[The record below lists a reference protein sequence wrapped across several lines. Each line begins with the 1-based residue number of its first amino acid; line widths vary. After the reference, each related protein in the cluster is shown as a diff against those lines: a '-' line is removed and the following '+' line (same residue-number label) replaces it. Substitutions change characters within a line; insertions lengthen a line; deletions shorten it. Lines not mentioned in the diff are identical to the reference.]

1 MSLEKIQYSSPKI
14 PELVMESIINA
25 IENGHIKVGSDLPS
39 ERDLAERL
47 GVGRGSLRECLAILE
62 FLGALES
69 NGNRKRVTRDADYI
83 RKAKSFV
90 HVSNQIETLDDF
102 IEFRRVTEVA
112 IVKFACQR
120 ATEEDL
126 AAILEAVER
135 LENNAYDSTADVD
148 FHDALA
154 AASHNMIM
162 AATIHMIN
170 CMIGSIRDRF
180 LLQPNYIEQSQKS
193 HRALYEAI
201 KERDEQAAE
210 KEMNTHLDIVKHFS
224 KKYPED

>member
-1 MSLEKIQYSSPKI
+1 MSIEKIQYSSPKV
-14 PELVMESIINA
+14 PELVMQAIINA
-25 IENGHIKVGSDLPS
+25 IEKGHIKVGSDLPS
-39 ERDLAERL
+39 ERDLAEKL

-69 NGNRKRVTRDADYI
+69 SGNRKRVTRDADYI

-112 IVKFACQR
+112 IVRFACQR

-126 AAILEAVER
+126 AAMLDAVER
-135 LENNAYDSTADVD
+135 MENDAHDSTADVD

-162 AATIHMIN
+162 AATIHMVT
-170 CMIGSIRDRF
+170 CMISNIRTRF
-180 LLQPNYIEQSQKS
+180 LLQPDYIEQSKVS

-201 KERDEQAAE
+201 KARNAEAAAQ
-210 KEMNTHLDIVKHFS
+210 EMNNHLDIVKHFS
-224 KKYPED
+224 KKYPEE